1 MAFVQD
7 IHAQDTHAQ
16 DIHTQDIH
24 TQDIHT
30 QDTHVAI
37 YCYGSECSNIL
48 YRCQFPDCNK
58 FICNKCAEIDSYVY
72 NNNDKKAIIC
82 PDCLPYVAINMKT
95 KTIRICRQK
104 NTQVKIEPSK
114 IEWITKNGFNPLSS
128 NVGVFI
134 MSTAAATAVAT
145 AAIVLSITSP

>member
-1 MAFVQD
+1 MCKIEIFFLNFILDISIHQSSINHQSIMAFVQD
-7 IHAQDTHAQ
+7 THA
-16 DIHTQDIH
+16 
-24 TQDIHT
+24 

-82 PDCLPYVAINMKT
+82 PDCLPYVAINMTNK
-95 KTIRICRQK
+95 RQ
-104 NTQVKIEPSK
+104 
-114 IEWITKNGFNPLSS
+114 
-128 NVGVFI
+128 
-134 MSTAAATAVAT
+134 
-145 AAIVLSITSP
+145 